1 MAEMNFQAE
10 AKPRT
15 FWKRPEGVVGAIFL
29 IAVLAGLG
37 ILFFTYLP
45 VLVELAKNVLYLTMM
60 IVAGA
65 ALLYVVF
72 DPRMRNLVW
81 YGYKSI
87 MRWLTGL
94 FVTIDPIGILKN
106 YVEDLKDNL
115 AKMRKQIGVLRGQMR
130 KIQTLI
136 EDNTKEINNNMM
148 LAKAARDADKE
159 QQMLLA
165 SRKAARLQETNEKYS
180 NLYQKMEVLYRIL
193 TKMHNNSEV
202 LLEDTEDQ
210 VKVKE
215 QERKAIRTSHSAMRS
230 AMSVIS
236 GDPDK
241 RAMFDM
247 AMEAIADDVA
257 NKVGEMERFM
267 EMSSNFMESVDL
279 QNGMFEEQGLRM
291 LEEWEQKSTLMLLEG
306 SPKQQKFDDIL
317 DLGAPDKKA
326 SEKQPRGNQ
335 GSDYDNL
342 FNG

>member
-1 MAEMNFQAE
+1 MNFQAE
-10 AKPRT
+10 TKPRT

-29 IAVLAGLG
+29 IAILAGMG

-45 VLVELAKNVLYLTMM
+45 VLVELAKNVLYLTLM
-60 IVAGA
+60 IIAGA
-65 ALLYVVF
+65 ALLYMVF

-81 YGYKSI
+81 YSYKSV

-136 EDNTKEINNNMM
+136 EENTKEINNNMM

-306 SPKQQKFDDIL
+306 SPKPQKFDDIL
-317 DLGAPDKKA
+317 DLQAPGKKTA
-326 SEKQPRGNQ
+326 EKQQAKGNQ